1 MTRTK
6 SVKALLCVLLSMT
19 LIIAFM
25 PQTANVY
32 AASAKKVTKIT
43 KVTSKAS
50 KYTMTAGTSKT
61 FQVKLY
67 PKKLTKSARTTYVS
81 TSKKSVA
88 ATYSKKYK
96 KTKYGYTYVSFKVK
110 AVKAGTATVTAKA
123 KSGKKVTWKITV
135 KAAPKKIAL
144 TGVTLSK
151 TKAVMVA
158 DELTATAAPSATS
171 VEYQWYA
178 DGVAIDGATANTYTV
193 EKAYIGKKLTVKA
206 TGLGKYTGTVTSAE
220 TEAVVKGAFSAAKIV
235 DADGADLTT
244 VYAGQVMSVK
254 TTPIGAAKTAT
265 YQWYHGPAKLA
276 DGTSATYTVPATAVV
291 GDTYTCVVTPDAD
304 SYTGTAITTTAV
316 TVKTN
321 MSLGTLT
328 LSGTAAQVGT
338 NIAVDALKIGTVTV
352 DAANYSVAWYIDSVS
367 ASTQLYSDSGGTTA
381 VVAASV
387 SPAGPYYLKGA
398 TKATSLLGHTVIAVA
413 TGNGTTYTGKVTS
426 AATAAVSFPI
436 VTAPTIAPAAGEV
449 AATVGTTYTCT
460 TTPTDATVSYQWTR
474 EGVAIAGATTKAYT
488 LAKADMDNKVAC
500 VVTGTGNYTGSK
512 TSDPV
517 SVTADKGTVNVGIY
531 DAKGTTAIGVGNV
544 SVGDVVTAV
553 TTPASAKD
561 SVTYQWYAGDTAISG
576 ATASTYTVTSAE
588 LGKTLT
594 VKVTLT
600 TAGQEIYGNGT
611 TAVASTATGKVV
623 AAIESVSL
631 TIKDDATPTAA
642 VTTNPYIGYTV
653 TASHVPTSAAG
664 EFAWYLDNSQGKQI
678 YKQTVTPSAWA
689 TFDASSMVCKDAT
702 ITLAYENKD
711 ATPAT
716 GVTYR
721 YVDSNGDPI
730 SMAGHKLYCV
740 YTGAD
745 TYLGSKKSATTGTV
759 VDPVSKVALDSN
771 APQVGTKLNSTITL
785 RSKAIDASNF
795 TYQWYVGGVAVT
807 EANGGTAAN
816 YTPVAADYGKVVKL
830 VVTAKTTATTVA
842 GTATVSTEGV
852 VNTSATTPT
861 VTALTGKYVVSTKD
875 KIKIATTPEEA
886 ADTYTITWYRY
897 KDGSPVA
904 TAIADTDTT
913 HFTQVGTGSS
923 YEVTS
928 ADVGYTV
935 IAKIT
940 AGTGAY
946 VLPAIVAYGIL
957 GSSIIAE

>member
-32 AASAKKVTKIT
+32 AASAKKATSITKIT
-43 KVTSKAS
+43 SRDS
-50 KYTMTAGTSKT
+50 SYTLGVGQSR
-61 FQVKLY
+61 
-67 PKKLTKSARTTYVS
+67 KLTVRVNPKNLTSSAKTVYVS
-81 TSKKSVA
+81 SSNKSVA
-88 ATYSKKYK
+88 KPYAK
-96 KTKYGYTYVSFKVK
+96 TYVKKNGYYYCKLKVK
-110 AVKAGTATVTAKA
+110 GMSEGTATVTAKT
-123 KSGKKVTWKITV
+123 KTGKKATWKITV
-135 KAAPKKIAL
+135 KAATAL

-151 TKAVMVA
+151 TKAVMVG

-254 TTPIGAAKTAT
+254 TTPVGAAKTAT
-265 YQWYHGPAKLA
+265 YQWYHGTAKLA
-276 DGTSATYTVPATAVV
+276 DGTSATYTVPATAAV

-304 SYTGTAITTTAV
+304 SYTGAAITTAAV

-338 NIAVDALKIGTVTV
+338 SIAVASLKIGTVTV
-352 DAANYSVAWYIDSVS
+352 DASNYAVAWYIDSVS
-367 ASTQLYSDSGGTTA
+367 DATQLYDNA
-381 VVAASV
+381 LPQVAIAATSID
-387 SPAGPYYLKGA
+387 PAGSYYLKGA

-426 AATAAVSFPI
+426 AATAAVSYPI
-436 VTAPTIAPAAGEV
+436 TAAPTIEAATGET
-449 AATVGTTYTCT
+449 AATVGTTYTCK
-460 TTPTDATVSYQWTR
+460 TTPADATVSYQWTR
-474 EGVAIAGATTKAYT
+474 EGVAISGATTKSYT
-488 LAKADMDNKVAC
+488 LTKADMGNKVAC
-500 VVTGTGNYTGSK
+500 VVTGSGNYTGTK
-512 TSDPV
+512 TSDAV
-517 SVTADKGTVNVGIY
+517 SVLATKGTVAVGVY
-531 DAKGTTAIGVGNV
+531 DAKGTTAIGTGHV
-544 SVGDVVTAV
+544 SVGDTVTAV
-553 TTPASAKD
+553 TKPASAKD

-576 ATASTYTVTSAE
+576 ATASTYTVTSVE

-600 TAGQEIYGNGT
+600 TAGQEIYDNGT
-611 TAVASTATGKVV
+611 TAVASTATGTVV

-653 TASHVPTSAAG
+653 TASRVPTSAAG
-664 EFAWYLDNSQGKQI
+664 DFSWQLNNSKGAKI
-678 YKQTVTPSAWA
+678 YKQTYNGTQWSAA
-689 TFDASSMVCKDAT
+689 EVCKDAT
-702 ITLAYENKD
+702 ITLTDSTPTAVDGAVNYTLD
-711 ATPAT
+711 STAAVDTTAATPVKMS
-716 GVTYR
+716 G
-721 YVDSNGDPI
+721 N
-730 SMAGHKLYCV
+730 KLYCLF
-740 YTGAD
+740 TGD
-745 TYLGSKKSATTGTV
+745 GTYAGSTKSATTGTI
-759 VDPVSKVALDSN
+759 VDPVKDVKLSTD
-771 APQVGTKLNSTITL
+771 APAVGTALTTTINL
-785 RSKAIDASNF
+785 RSKLVATTNF

-816 YTPVAADYGKVVKL
+816 YTPVAADYGKVVKV
-830 VVTAKTTATTVA
+830 VVTAKADTGYT
-842 GTATVSTEGV
+842 GTATATTEGV
-852 VNTSATTPT
+852 VNTATTAPT
-861 VTALTGKYVVSTKD
+861 VTDLTGNYFVSSQD
-875 KIKIATTPEEA
+875 KIKIVTSVAEA
-886 ADTYTITWYRY
+886 AGTYTITWYRY
-897 KDGSPVA
+897 KDATVVA
-904 TAIADTDTT
+904 TAVADTDTAN
-913 HFTQVGTGSS
+913 FTQIGTGAS
-923 YEVTS
+923 YTVTS
-928 ADVGYTV
+928 ADVGHTV
-935 IAKIT
+935 FAKIT

-946 VLPAIVAYGIL
+946 PLPSTTAYGVIGTSIL
-957 GSSIIAE
+957 AE